1 MKEKL
6 TENLKKSV
14 NTTLKVIRKKVAEAE
29 FLFASSMYYLIDKD
43 KNKVFNGIIDEENMF
58 LYVRASKE
66 KFFKENIEVNSIIK
80 TDEETPKRYS
90 VTHFDFDKTY
100 DYLVK
105 VKDKYHTVKCYK
117 IKIENAA

>member
-66 KFFKENIEVNSIIK
+66 KFFKENIEG
-80 TDEETPKRYS
+80 
-90 VTHFDFDKTY
+90 
-100 DYLVK
+100 
-105 VKDKYHTVKCYK
+105 
-117 IKIENAA
+117 NACPCPGGRPG